1 MPEVSFQ
8 PPSISNSIGKLRID
22 IEGISGQGGPVY
34 PQLFVLLQITL
45 KSADVHSRV
54 GMGVTLPT
62 PEDLIQ
68 DYSLHQIYGT
78 LFFGS
83 QGGATVQVANF
94 QSLPISHFSR
104 TSPEAQVNLAIPLDL
119 YRLRL
124 IEAQRVGDVV
134 LRFDFTF
141 HYAKHYQIPRKQA
154 NSPIER
160 FESNYIQFTISIP
173 QSHWVTKVQP
183 GLGYGKISLV
193 EVPTPQSALGETIKG
208 AVTEFEQAQ
217 TYLLSGD
224 YNKALGHCRN
234 ALEILSNAVEYKGA
248 PKNGRKD
255 PSFADKID
263 YLLDVL
269 PGAPTGFRRENLAR
283 MCKDLYGFTSP
294 PQHPSPPDFTRDDAE
309 MTWHITLALLSY
321 LGKCLARTA
330 QEAAMVSVAST

>member
-8 PPSISNSIGKLRID
+8 PPSTSNTVGKLRID

-45 KSADVHSRV
+45 KSADVHPKV
-54 GMGVTLPT
+54 GMGIALPT
-62 PEDLIQ
+62 PEDLVQ

-83 QGGATVQVANF
+83 QGSSMVQMANF

-124 IEAQRVGDVV
+124 IEAQRAGDVA

-141 HYAKHYQIPRKQA
+141 HYAKYYQIPRKQA

-160 FESNYIQFTISIP
+160 FESSFTQFTISVP
-173 QSHWVTKVQP
+173 QSHWATKVLP
-183 GLGYGKISLV
+183 GLGYGKIALV
-193 EVPTPQSALGETIKG
+193 EVPTPESAFGETIRG
-208 AVTEFEQAQ
+208 AVAEFERAQ
-217 TYLLSGD
+217 TYLLQAD

-234 ALEILSNAVEYKGA
+234 VLEILSNAVEYKGT
-248 PKNGRKD
+248 PKNGSKN

-269 PGAPTGFRRENLAR
+269 PGGPTGFRRENLAR

-294 PQHPSPPDFTRDDAE
+294 PEHPSPPDFTRDDAE
-309 MTWHITLALLSY
+309 MTWHIIVALLSY
-321 LGKCLARTA
+321 LGKCLARAKQETA
-330 QEAAMVSVAST
+330 AVSVQSS